1 MDWSERVGRRIKLRD
16 LHVVLAVAN
25 CGSMAK
31 AAEQLA
37 TSHPVVS
44 KTIANLESNLG
55 VRLFDR
61 TFRGV
66 ELTNYGRALIDC
78 GVAVFDEVKQ
88 GLKRIEFLAHP
99 ETGELHIGCPEIIMA
114 GFMPMILQK
123 FSSRYPHIR
132 LNVVHA
138 DVSLLQFG
146 ELRERNV
153 ELLIGR
159 IPGPILDEDL
169 TVEILFEEPF
179 VLVGGDHSRWS
190 RLRRV
195 KFADLA
201 GEPWVLPP
209 YDSVP
214 GRRIAEVFRTN
225 NVEPPR
231 PSMITL
237 SGHLTSAL
245 VSSGHYL
252 GLLPW
257 SLVTDNRMGLKPLT
271 VKYQTQWISVGLITI
286 KNRTLSPLADRFIA
300 CVRDIGRLL
309 TTSTKGLK
317 ARSTMRVAA
326 K

>member
-1 MDWSERVGRRIKLRD
+1 MEWSERVGRRIKLRD

-66 ELTNYGRALIDC
+66 ELTSYGRALIDC
-78 GVAVFDEVKQ
+78 SVAVFDEMKQ
-88 GLKRIEFLAHP
+88 GLKRIELLSQP
-99 ETGELHIGCPEIIMA
+99 ETGELRIGCPEIVTA
-114 GFMPMILQK
+114 GLMPIILQK
-123 FSSRYPHIR
+123 FSSHYPHIR

-138 DVSLLQFG
+138 DVALLQFG

-159 IPGPILDEDL
+159 IPGPVLDEDL
-169 TVEILFEEPF
+169 TVEVLFEEPF
-179 VLVGGDHSRWS
+179 VLVGSGQSRWS
-190 RLRRV
+190 RLRKV

-214 GRRIAEVFRTN
+214 GRRIADIFRAN

-231 PSMITL
+231 PSMITM

-245 VSSGHYL
+245 VASGHYL

-257 SLVTDNRMGLKPLT
+257 SLVTENAMGLKPLT
-271 VKYQTQWISVGLITI
+271 VRYQTQWISVGLITI

-309 TTSTKGLK
+309 TTSTKGFK
-317 ARSTMRVAA
+317 ANSTMRGAA
-326 K
+326 R